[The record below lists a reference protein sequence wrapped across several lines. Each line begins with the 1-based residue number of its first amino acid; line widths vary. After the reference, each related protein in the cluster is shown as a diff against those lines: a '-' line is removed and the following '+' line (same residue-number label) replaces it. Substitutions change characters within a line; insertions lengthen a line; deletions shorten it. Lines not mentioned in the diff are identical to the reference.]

1 MVITVTVMYYCEDA
15 VLVDPRPSWSMEV
28 SGSCGCGRREPRTAN
43 MDFGFWIL

>member
-28 SGSCGCGRREPRTAN
+28 SGSGRREQRTWIL
-43 MDFGFWIL
+43 DFGFFD